1 MGTKGSGGGTPPSS
15 RHAWRQRGSLR
26 SCHTLIR
33 VNTVLLNNNKDA
45 SKQTDPCSGEDSMED
60 TTQDSPEID
69 LTDLFIR
76 EGEAP
81 ENDEIIVEVEV
92 DNVEEV
98 GNEEEETFSN
108 DDMEYN
114 VTVECC
120 EIIVAQ
126 RTA

>member
-1 MGTKGSGGGTPPSS
+1 
-15 RHAWRQRGSLR
+15 
-26 SCHTLIR
+26 
-33 VNTVLLNNNKDA
+33 
-45 SKQTDPCSGEDSMED
+45 MED